1 MNFGSSRCKS
11 LISYVNEFQLSFGKF
26 LLVIKVKQ
34 IYTNDVLTLKWCKA
48 MIDSYLF
55 FFLYAKVP

>member
-34 IYTNDVLTLKWCKA
+34 IYTNDVLTLK
-48 MIDSYLF
+48 
-55 FFLYAKVP
+55 